1 MKKYIWKLNKKNLSE
16 ANLTLYTK
24 FIEKK
29 YNVNFEN
36 NFNKLWEWSINNTED
51 FWKSIWDFT
60 KI

>member
-29 YNVNFEN
+29 QYGNYAYYVSVK
-36 NFNKLWEWSINNTED
+36 KLIT
-51 FWKSIWDFT
+51 
-60 KI
+60 